1 MLAFSAKA
9 ELNPLANRKQHPENL
24 FTAATETVIEL
35 EVVEDKPALFARI
48 TALFGK
54 KQLSDDAR
62 FSDVHQAVELVA
74 TEQQEFSTRTDKALD
89 EQAERLTPQ
98 RLKQVVLTAMAEV
111 NAELYPWRAQQEL
124 RGFNG
129 LADVP
134 AEQLAGRSVRLH
146 HYENAVWCW
155 ARAVLNERYQD
166 FDATAAAA
174 KRGEELEDATGD
186 LWRDAR
192 WAVSRVQNAPHC
204 TVELI

>member
-1 MLAFSAKA
+1 MQFVAPEKATGTPEIIPNNSFWPDIDLATFRSVM
-9 ELNPLANRKQHPENL
+9 RVDG
-24 FTAATETVIEL
+24 TV
-35 EVVEDKPALFARI
+35 
-48 TALFGK
+48 
-54 KQLSDDAR
+54 
-62 FSDVHQAVELVA
+62 
-74 TEQQEFSTRTDKALD
+74 
-89 EQAERLTPQ
+89 TPQ

-111 NAELYPWRAQQEL
+111 NAELYPWREWQEL

-134 AEQLAGRSVRLH
+134 AEQLNGRSVRLH

-166 FDATAAAA
+166 YDATAAAT
-174 KRGEELEDATGD
+174 KRGEELADATGD

>member
-1 MLAFSAKA
+1 MQFVAPEKATGTPEIIPNNSFWPDIDLATFRSVM
-9 ELNPLANRKQHPENL
+9 RVDG
-24 FTAATETVIEL
+24 TV
-35 EVVEDKPALFARI
+35 
-48 TALFGK
+48 
-54 KQLSDDAR
+54 
-62 FSDVHQAVELVA
+62 
-74 TEQQEFSTRTDKALD
+74 
-89 EQAERLTPQ
+89 TPQ

-111 NAELYPWRAQQEL
+111 NAELYPWRERQEL
-124 RGFNG
+124 RGYNS
-129 LADVP
+129 LVNVP
-134 AEQLAGRSVRLH
+134 AEELAGRSVRLH

-192 WAVSRVQNAPHC
+192 WAISRVQNAPHC

>member
-1 MLAFSAKA
+1 MQFVAPEKATGTPEIIPNNSFWPDIDLATFRSVM
-9 ELNPLANRKQHPENL
+9 RVDG
-24 FTAATETVIEL
+24 TV
-35 EVVEDKPALFARI
+35 
-48 TALFGK
+48 
-54 KQLSDDAR
+54 
-62 FSDVHQAVELVA
+62 
-74 TEQQEFSTRTDKALD
+74 
-89 EQAERLTPQ
+89 TPQ

-111 NAELYPWRAQQEL
+111 NAELYPWRERQEL

-134 AEQLAGRSVRLH
+134 AEQLNGRSVRLH

-166 FDATAAAA
+166 YDATAAAT
-174 KRGEELEDATGD
+174 KRGEELADAIGD

>member
-1 MLAFSAKA
+1 MQFVAPEKATGTPEIIPNNSFWPDIDLATFRSVM
-9 ELNPLANRKQHPENL
+9 RVDG
-24 FTAATETVIEL
+24 TV
-35 EVVEDKPALFARI
+35 
-48 TALFGK
+48 
-54 KQLSDDAR
+54 
-62 FSDVHQAVELVA
+62 
-74 TEQQEFSTRTDKALD
+74 
-89 EQAERLTPQ
+89 TPQ

-111 NAELYPWRAQQEL
+111 NAELYPWREQQEL
-124 RGFNG
+124 RGFNSLG
-129 LADVP
+129 DVP

-174 KRGEELEDATGD
+174 KRGEELEDTTGD

-192 WAVSRVQNAPHC
+192 WAISRVQNAPHC

>member
-1 MLAFSAKA
+1 MQFVAPEKATGTPEIIPNNSFWPDIDLATFRSVM
-9 ELNPLANRKQHPENL
+9 RVDG
-24 FTAATETVIEL
+24 TV
-35 EVVEDKPALFARI
+35 
-48 TALFGK
+48 
-54 KQLSDDAR
+54 
-62 FSDVHQAVELVA
+62 
-74 TEQQEFSTRTDKALD
+74 
-89 EQAERLTPQ
+89 TPQ

-111 NAELYPWRAQQEL
+111 NAELYPWREQQEL
-124 RGFNG
+124 HGFNG

-192 WAVSRVQNAPHC
+192 WAISRVQNAPHC

>member
-1 MLAFSAKA
+1 MQFVAPEKATVTPEIIPNNSFWPDIDLATFRSVM
-9 ELNPLANRKQHPENL
+9 RVDG
-24 FTAATETVIEL
+24 TV
-35 EVVEDKPALFARI
+35 
-48 TALFGK
+48 
-54 KQLSDDAR
+54 
-62 FSDVHQAVELVA
+62 
-74 TEQQEFSTRTDKALD
+74 
-89 EQAERLTPQ
+89 TPQ

-111 NAELYPWRAQQEL
+111 NAELYPWREQQEL

-192 WAVSRVQNAPHC
+192 WAISRVQNAPHC

>member
-1 MLAFSAKA
+1 MQFVAPEKATGTPEIIPNNSFWPDIDLATFRSVM
-9 ELNPLANRKQHPENL
+9 RVDG
-24 FTAATETVIEL
+24 TV
-35 EVVEDKPALFARI
+35 
-48 TALFGK
+48 
-54 KQLSDDAR
+54 
-62 FSDVHQAVELVA
+62 
-74 TEQQEFSTRTDKALD
+74 
-89 EQAERLTPQ
+89 TPQ

-111 NAELYPWRAQQEL
+111 NAELYPWREQQEL

-134 AEQLAGRSVRLH
+134 AEQMAGRSVRLH

-192 WAVSRVQNAPHC
+192 WAISRVQNAPHC